1 MCFQEALAK
10 LHLSLAALG
19 LPVERL
25 LPAECGGFQTVDV
38 PDLGGGAAPKGRSQM
53 EISLHSWSPYS
64 TRICAPSLMESSPNS
79 PPRKA
84 QEAGSES
91 SCPPPGPQPERLSW
105 DLSPGLLYSTLRG
118 ANTGQRAIL
127 PKHKPPRGGSPLS
140 GKVARGSDMMPNGL
154 STWDQIFSV
163 PLWRGTIDMCW

>member
-1 MCFQEALAK
+1 MSASLLSPQNRRAHPSLDASCWERQLGWGSAGRGGSGRQCPVLAAQAGMCFQEALAK

-53 EISLHSWSPYS
+53 EISRHSWSPYS

-84 QEAGSES
+84 LSHPGSRLRELMPS
-91 SCPPPGPQPERLSW
+91 PRPTARAPELGLEPGSALFHTERS
-105 DLSPGLLYSTLRG
+105 
-118 ANTGQRAIL
+118 
-127 PKHKPPRGGSPLS
+127 
-140 GKVARGSDMMPNGL
+140 
-154 STWDQIFSV
+154 
-163 PLWRGTIDMCW
+163 